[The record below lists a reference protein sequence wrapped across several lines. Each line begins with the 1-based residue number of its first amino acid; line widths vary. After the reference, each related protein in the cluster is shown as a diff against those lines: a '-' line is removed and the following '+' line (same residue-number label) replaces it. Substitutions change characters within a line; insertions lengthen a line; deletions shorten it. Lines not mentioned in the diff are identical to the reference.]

1 MPLRKP
7 QRFRPAPDH
16 GTGKPLI
23 LCVEDNVVYLRLRR
37 AVLEREGYNVIGVT
51 NVADAISTLRE
62 APVCCTI
69 ADHMLQGETG
79 TDLAKTMK
87 DIKPDVPVILFS
99 GTAPAGLQNVDVYIN
114 KGEPTSTFLRIV
126 REVIQRYWS

>member
-7 QRFRPAPDH
+7 QQFTAATDKAA
-16 GTGKPLI
+16 GKPLI
-23 LCVEDNVVYLRLRR
+23 LCVEDNEVYLRLRR
-37 AVLEREGYNVIGVT
+37 AVLERDGYNVIGLT

-69 ADHMLQGETG
+69 ADHMLQGDTG

-99 GTAPAGLQNVDVYIN
+99 GTAPSGLQNVDVYIN

>member
-7 QRFRPAPDH
+7 QRFKPAPD

-23 LCVEDNVVYLRLRR
+23 LCVEDNELYLRLRR

-69 ADHMLQGETG
+69 ADHMLQGEIG
-79 TDLAKTMK
+79 TELAKAMK
-87 DIKPDVPVILFS
+87 DIKPDVPVIVFS
-99 GTAPAGLQNVDVYIN
+99 GTAPAGLQSVDVYIN

>member
-7 QRFRPAPDH
+7 RQFTAVSPKAA
-16 GTGKPLI
+16 GKPLI
-23 LCVEDNVVYLRLRR
+23 LCVEDNEVYLRLRR
-37 AVLEREGYNVIGVT
+37 AVLERDGYNVIGVT

-69 ADHMLQGETG
+69 ADHMLQGDTG

-99 GTAPAGLQNVDVYIN
+99 GTAPSGLQNVDVYIN
-114 KGEPTSTFLRIV
+114 KGEPTATFLRIV

>member
-7 QRFRPAPDH
+7 QQFTAATP
-16 GTGKPLI
+16 TGKPLI
-23 LCVEDNVVYLRLRR
+23 LCVEDNEVYLRLRR
-37 AVLEREGYNVIGVT
+37 AVLERDGYNVIGVT
-51 NVADAISTLRE
+51 SVADAISTLRE

-87 DIKPDVPVILFS
+87 HIKPDVPVILFS
-99 GTAPAGLQNVDVYIN
+99 GTAPSGLQNVDVYIN

-126 REVIQRYWS
+126 REVIQRYRS

>member
-1 MPLRKP
+1 
-7 QRFRPAPDH
+7 
-16 GTGKPLI
+16 
-23 LCVEDNVVYLRLRR
+23 
-37 AVLEREGYNVIGVT
+37 
-51 NVADAISTLRE
+51 
-62 APVCCTI
+62 
-69 ADHMLQGETG
+69 MLQGETG